1 MSIAAEAAAGLP
13 IPAPRFDYLM
23 RLSAEFDA
31 PQDVGETP
39 LGRRRILLVRSGEFV
54 GPALH
59 GTLLPG
65 GGDWVL
71 VRRDGVA
78 QLDIRFTL
86 RTDAAELIYVHC
98 TGLADIQPEVRR
110 RIESGADVAPSGYY
124 FRTALGFETAA
135 DRLLWLNRII
145 AVGLARRT
153 ALGMATDVFV
163 LR

>member
-1 MSIAAEAAAGLP
+1 VAEAAGAGP
-13 IPAPRFDYLM
+13 RVPAPRFEYLM

-39 LGRRRILLVRSGEFV
+39 LGRRRILLVRRGEFA

-86 RTDAAELIYVHC
+86 RTDEAALIYVHC
-98 TGLADIQPEVRR
+98 TGLADLPPEVRR
-110 RIESGADVAPSGYY
+110 RIESGAEVAPSEYY
-124 FRTALGFETAA
+124 FRTALAFETAA
-135 DRLLWLNRII
+135 PRHVWLNRIV
-145 AVGLARRT
+145 AVGVARRT